1 MVYKKLFAAGIAALL
16 TGTASLALAQADE
29 TITLADA
36 ITVAVN
42 SNPQIA
48 QAQYN
53 KEAIQFERKQAQGQ
67 FLPRVDLEG
76 SAGLRHLDNATRRS
90 LGINDKELYPLE
102 GQARG
107 EWVLFDFGRRRGE
120 LLRQA
125 ARVDGASLRVL
136 ERSEFVA
143 LQVARQYLNV
153 LLQQRV
159 VAASED
165 NVGFHQSLVK
175 DLGDG
180 VQQGSISIADQQ
192 QAEERL
198 QAALVRQ
205 TEAEQSL
212 EEAKIALQR
221 LTGLNVAQVQMP
233 PALLEQMPGSID
245 EAVGLA
251 RTNNPRVVE
260 ARADVDAAHAMADSA
275 KGDLYPELGVDVT
288 GRIGEDIDGFRGTTR
303 DVQGRVF
310 MRWNIFDGGI
320 NRAKYQEMVRR
331 SSETRYRLADVERE
345 AEEDVR
351 NAWTQAISQGRVSEQ
366 LARQSSV
373 SDDLL
378 LSYRSQFNVGRR
390 SLLDVLDSQ
399 NSRYNVQVRLETARF
414 SEMFARYQTLA
425 ATNRFLSGLSIA
437 PGAGAG
443 EAERERFGYG
453 PSKPA
458 ELEYR
463 TESK

>member
-1 MVYKKLFAAGIAALL
+1 MLNKKILA
-16 TGTASLALAQADE
+16 TGLATVLAFQASGSLAQGG
-29 TITLADA
+29 TISLQDA
-36 ITVAVN
+36 IAVAVN
-42 SNPQIA
+42 SNPEIA

-67 FLPRVDLEG
+67 FAPRVDLEA
-76 SAGLRHLDNATRRS
+76 SAGVRYLDNRTRRS
-90 LGINDKELYPLE
+90 LNLDDQELYPLE
-102 GQARG
+102 AQGRA

-125 ARVDGASLRVL
+125 ARVDGASLRTL
-136 ERSEFVA
+136 ERSEFIA
-143 LQVARQYLNV
+143 LQVARQYLDV

-159 VAASED
+159 VAASQD
-165 NVGFHQSLVK
+165 NTGFHQVLVN
-175 DLGDG
+175 DLTTG
-180 VQQGSISIADQQ
+180 VQQGSISTADQQ
-192 QAEERL
+192 QAQERL

-212 EEAKIALQR
+212 KEAQIALQR
-221 LTGLNVAQVQMP
+221 LTGLDISEVQMP
-233 PALLEQMPGSID
+233 PELSEQLPASID

-251 RTNNPRVVE
+251 RTANPRVQE
-260 ARADVDAAHAMADSA
+260 ARADVDAAHGLAMSA
-275 KGDLYPELGVDVT
+275 KGDFYPELGVDVT
-288 GRIGEDIDGFRGTTR
+288 GRVGEDIDGFRGSTR

-331 SSETRYRLADVERE
+331 ASEARYRLYDVERE

-351 NAWTQAISQGRVSEQ
+351 NAWTRLNTQKLVSEQ
-366 LARQSSV
+366 LETQSRV

-390 SLLDVLDSQ
+390 SLLDVLDAQ
-399 NSRYNVQVRLETARF
+399 NSRYSVQVRLETARF
-414 SEMFARYQTLA
+414 SRVFARYQTLA
-425 ATNRFLSGLSIA
+425 ATNRFLKGMNVA

-443 EAERERFGYG
+443 ETERDRFEYG
-453 PSKPA
+453 PPPPA
-458 ELEYR
+458 ELQRR
-463 TESK
+463 TEPK

>member
-1 MVYKKLFAAGIAALL
+1 MLYKKILVTGLATVLAASSHIAIAQ
-16 TGTASLALAQADE
+16 TGGGFSLQE
-29 TITLADA
+29 A

-42 SNPQIA
+42 SNPEIA

-53 KEAIQFERKQAQGQ
+53 KEAIEFERRQAQGQ
-67 FLPRVDLEG
+67 FAPRVDLEG
-76 SAGLRHLDNATRRS
+76 SAGVRHLDNRTRRS
-90 LGINDKELYPLE
+90 LNLNNEELYPLE
-102 GQARG
+102 AQGRA
-107 EWVLFDFGRRRGE
+107 EWVLIDFGRRRGE

-125 ARVDGASLRVL
+125 ARVDGASLRTL

-143 LQVARQYLNV
+143 LQVARQYLDV

-159 VAASED
+159 VAASQD
-165 NVGFHQSLVK
+165 NVGFHQALVG
-175 DLGDG
+175 DLTTG
-180 VQQGSISIADQQ
+180 VQQGSISTADQQ
-192 QAEERL
+192 QAQERY

-212 EEAKIALQR
+212 KEAQIALQR
-221 LTGLNVAQVQMP
+221 LTGLDISQVQMP
-233 PALLEQMPGSID
+233 PELAENLPGSID

-251 RTNNPRVVE
+251 RTANPRVLE
-260 ARADVDAAHAMADSA
+260 ARADVDASHALAKSA
-275 KGDLYPELGVDVT
+275 KGDLYPEIGVDAT

-331 SSETRYRLADVERE
+331 ASEARYRLYDLERE

-351 NAWTQAISQGRVSEQ
+351 NAWTRLNTQTHVSEQ
-366 LARQSSV
+366 LEVQSRV

-390 SLLDVLDSQ
+390 SLLDVLDAQ
-399 NSRYNVQVRLETARF
+399 NSRYSVQVRYETARF
-414 SEMFARYQTLA
+414 SRMFARYQTLA
-425 ATNRFLSGLSIA
+425 ATNRFLTAMNVA

-443 EAERERFGYG
+443 ETERNRFNYG
-453 PSKPA
+453 PSAPA
-458 ELEYR
+458 ELQR
-463 TESK
+463 RVDPK